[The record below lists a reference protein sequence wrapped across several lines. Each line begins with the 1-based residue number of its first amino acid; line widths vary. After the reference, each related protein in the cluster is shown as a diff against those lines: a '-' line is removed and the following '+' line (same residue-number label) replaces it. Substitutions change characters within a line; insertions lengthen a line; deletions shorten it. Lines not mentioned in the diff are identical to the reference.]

1 MARHLVSTPTKEPSS
16 ERKSCLL
23 SPFTYN
29 LSYFPFLFPP
39 CHYFIFPFPLL
50 FSLLCSSHYSSSVS
64 LPFPPLFPILH
75 FLASSSSFSPFLAQ
89 LPLLLLTHT
98 FGFLPVQL
106 LCDPEPDSEE
116 HNSIFLTQ

>member
-1 MARHLVSTPTKEPSS
+1 MARQLFSTPTREPSS

-39 CHYFIFPFPLL
+39 CHYFIFFFLYYSLCYVPHTILLLSHFLSLPFSLFSTSLHPCLL
-50 FSLLCSSHYSSSVS
+50 FSL
-64 LPFPPLFPILH
+64 
-75 FLASSSSFSPFLAQ
+75 FLAQ